1 MSSAHRLAVPTR
13 AVVSWPSGSQVD
25 VLVRP
30 ESIRIRPAADGP
42 AVVARASFL
51 GAMVRVVAT
60 LPDGVE
66 VTSTLP
72 ASEGYTFPAG
82 ARVDIEL
89 LGDVLFVVDRGD
101 LG

>member
-1 MSSAHRLAVPTR
+1 LVPARGGAELAV
-13 AVVSWPSGSQVD
+13 GSRVD

-30 ESIRIRPAADGP
+30 ESIRIRAAVNGA

-51 GAMVRVVAT
+51 GATVRVVAT

-66 VTSTLP
+66 VTSVLP
-72 ASEGYTFPAG
+72 ASEGYTFPPG

-89 LGDVLFVVDRGD
+89 MGDVLFVVDRTGV
-101 LG
+101 G